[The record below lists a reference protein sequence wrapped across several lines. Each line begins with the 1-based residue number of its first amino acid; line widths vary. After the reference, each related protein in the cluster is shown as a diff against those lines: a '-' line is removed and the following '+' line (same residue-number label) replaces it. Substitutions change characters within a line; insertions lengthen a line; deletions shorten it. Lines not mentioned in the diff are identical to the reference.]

1 MKWLHSFIRGRPTW
15 QAHVNGNLCFYSTLN
30 KDAWQ
35 SVSRGAGVML
45 FWRESQCKNVKV
57 NKEWLLLRNMQ
68 RERAC
73 KAGSVVQDRESRWA
87 SFSSAKAQ
95 WVCEDTCWRPSMT
108 STNRWLEWFSS
119 YFSLGIN
126 CQIVKI
132 VQHFS
137 VCKDIVTHDKYSYYY
152 SCETATARN
161 SSGKFNSSFSQTNG
175 IIKEYDYSLLYRES
189 NTT

>member
-1 MKWLHSFIRGRPTW
+1 MKWLYSFIRGRHTG

-30 KDAWQ
+30 KEAWQ
-35 SVSRGAGVML
+35 SVSWGAGVML

-95 WVCEDTCWRPSMT
+95 WVCEDTCRRPSMT

-126 CQIVKI
+126 WQIVKI
-132 VQHFS
+132 VQRFC

-152 SCETATARN
+152 YYSCETAIARN
-161 SSGKFNSSFSQTNG
+161 SSNFTVALVRLTK
-175 IIKEYDYSLLYRES
+175 
-189 NTT
+189 